1 MSILQEHT
9 FLSANKVNTIYV
21 RSRLPEGPVRA
32 TVQIVH
38 GLAEYVDRYDEFM
51 EYLSQAG
58 FAVYGNDHI
67 GHGNSVHEDRWGY
80 VGEQAGWSIMLT
92 DILTLSRQIRTAHPD
107 VPHFLFGHSMGS
119 FLARS
124 FLIKYPDLH
133 DGCVIC
139 GTGHPARAVTM
150 GARTLAAIEIKRH
163 GPGYYSEMLDGVMN
177 KQYNGGYDN
186 PRTAFD
192 WISSDPN
199 RVDEYIAD
207 PKCGFVPTA
216 GLLGEILKAL
226 SFITSPRNIEKM
238 AKDVPVY
245 FISGAEDPVGELSQ
259 GVIRAYKAFLKAGMK
274 DVSLKLY
281 PNLRHEILLDVDRDE
296 VMTDVLNWLEE
307 HC

>member
-21 RSRLPEGPVRA
+21 RSRLPEGSVRA
-32 TVQIVH
+32 TVQVVH
-38 GLAEYVDRYDEFM
+38 GLAEYIDRYDVFM
-51 EYLSQAG
+51 DLLAQAG

-67 GHGNSVHEDRWGY
+67 GHGNSVHENRWGY

-92 DILTLSRQIRTAHPD
+92 DILTLDHQVRTAHPD

-124 FLIKYPDLH
+124 ILIKHPDLY

-150 GARTLAAIEIKRH
+150 GARALAALEIKRH

-177 KQYNGGYDN
+177 KQYNGGYDT

-207 PKCGFVPTA
+207 PKCGYVPTA
-216 GLLGEILKAL
+216 GLLSEILKGV
-226 SFITSPRNIEKM
+226 SFITSRRNIERM
-238 AKDVPVY
+238 SKDMPIY
-245 FISGAEDPVGELSQ
+245 FISGAADPVGELSQ

-281 PNLRHEILLDVDRDE
+281 PDLRHEILLEVDRDE
-296 VMTDVLNWLEE
+296 VMTDVLNWLED

>member
-38 GLAEYVDRYDEFM
+38 GLAEYVDRYDAFM
-51 EYLSQAG
+51 DYLAQAG

-92 DILTLSRQIRTAHPD
+92 DILTLSRQIRSAHPD
-107 VPHFLFGHSMGS
+107 VPHVLFGHSMGS

-124 FLIKYPDLH
+124 FLLKYPDLH

-150 GARTLAAIEIKRH
+150 GARALAAIEIKRH

-216 GLLGEILKAL
+216 GLLGEILKGL
-226 SFITSPRNIEKM
+226 SFITSRRNIEKM
-238 AKDVPVY
+238 SKDIPIY

-296 VMTDVLNWLEE
+296 VMTDVLNWLED
-307 HC
+307 HT

>member
-51 EYLSQAG
+51 EYLAQAG

-216 GLLGEILKAL
+216 GLLGEILKGL
-226 SFITSPRNIEKM
+226 SFITSRRNIEKM
-238 AKDVPVY
+238 SKDIPIY